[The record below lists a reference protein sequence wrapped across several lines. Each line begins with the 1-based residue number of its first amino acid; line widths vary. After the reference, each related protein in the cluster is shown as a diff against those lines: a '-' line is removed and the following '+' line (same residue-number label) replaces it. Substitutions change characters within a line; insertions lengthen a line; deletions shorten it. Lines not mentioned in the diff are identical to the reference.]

1 MTSLGVPE
9 GRKRPIEG
17 RGANLRKIDNFLP
30 SRLDLILFFRNLDWS
45 FGIKGKER
53 LKVA

>member
-9 GRKRPIEG
+9 GRKRPIER

-30 SRLDLILFFRNLDWS
+30 SRLRL
-45 FGIKGKER
+45 GIVFQK
-53 LKVA
+53 L